1 MMNGYLLRHAQVF
14 FYSLGQLS
22 RTPIATLLTS
32 AVIGIALALPMGFQV
47 ILKNAR
53 LVTHN
58 WEGAAQISLF
68 LKKGVSEQQASK
80 MKAYLEGLEEIRSV
94 DYISRQQALEE
105 FRSYSGFG
113 DALRALE
120 DNPLPAVLVI
130 YPRSEYSDPATVNSL
145 KATLALH
152 PNVDMALLDMQWLKR
167 LQAIMQGLE
176 RGVLILGALLALAV
190 ILITGNTIRLAIE
203 NRRDEIV
210 ITKLIGAT
218 DAFIRRPFLYSGM
231 WYGISG
237 GLLAWILISAALW
250 FLGEPVRRLS
260 SLYQSDFSLNYLSLS
275 DTGILFGA
283 GIALGL
289 LGSWTAVG
297 RHLRAIEPT

>member
-1 MMNGYLLRHAQVF
+1 MSGYLIRHAQVF

-47 ILKNAR
+47 ILQNAR
-53 LVTHN
+53 LVTHS
-58 WEGAAQISLF
+58 WDGAAQISLF
-68 LKKGVSEQQASK
+68 LKEGVSEQQANK
-80 MKAYLEGLEEIRSV
+80 IKGYLEGLEEIKSV
-94 DYISRQQALEE
+94 SYISRQQALEE
-105 FRSYSGFG
+105 FRSESGFG

-218 DAFIRRPFLYSGM
+218 DTFIRRPFLYSGM

-237 GLLAWILISAALW
+237 GVLAWILISVALW

-260 SLYQSDFSLNYLSLS
+260 SLYQSDFSLNYLSLF